1 MKRDWGRNH
10 PDVGHLLVLSAT
22 GNRFLPNWVASA
34 WLTAEPQ
41 LREEIAYAR
50 LDEDCESPAVE
61 DRPERGGGRGDR
73 ERDSASESRR
83 WVREDGLASPFAGLA
98 SRVRGE
104 SA

>member
-1 MKRDWGRNH
+1 M
-10 PDVGHLLVLSAT
+10 VLSAT
-22 GNRFLPNWVASA
+22 GNRFLPNRVASA

-73 ERDSASESRR
+73 SDGRSDESRW
-83 WVREDGLASPFAGLA
+83 WVREDGLASPLAGLA
-98 SRVRGE
+98 ERVWGE